1 MAKTPKSFRFASALL
16 ESLQR
21 RAQEAGTTV
30 TSLAERYVEEGI
42 RRDSHPLVTFRE
54 GAGGRRPALVGT
66 RLDVGQVIET
76 LRQSKNSTTE
86 VAEWIERAH
95 AIAERE
101 EDAWRRE
108 QAILA
113 SPPS

>member
-1 MAKTPKSFRFASALL
+1 MTSTL
-16 ESLQR
+16 R
-21 RAQEAGTTV
+21 R
-30 TSLAERYVEEGI
+30 S
-42 RRDSHPLVTFRE
+42 FRE

-76 LRQSKNSTTE
+76 LRQSNNSTSETAEYLSLPEPWVRAAVRYYADYQAE
-86 VAEWIERAH
+86 VDAWIERAH

-113 SPPS
+113 